1 MKKRLILAFLTGILS
16 AVLVAS
22 VLVAIWIFLPT
33 GLPNRT
39 NERDVCTRYGID
51 FNLSSVTYIYQNPD
65 KILKDPSLF
74 WAEDPAYKLVAMGPQ
89 HRGKSLPPDGWI
101 RHIENILA
109 LSDQKREEEKPFTRS
124 VEIIEH
130 ADTYCQNALSIIS
143 SLLPPEADLNTTVYL
158 TAFNDPSY
166 FVFRGNLVMR
176 TDWSTNLG
184 SITEFFNTLSHEMF
198 HIGYFDFQPYQ
209 TEVWSDFY
217 PTKVLLTVLQNDGLA
232 VYTQYLLS
240 SLYPGRAEIDFL
252 IIKNNLLVKILIN
265 RVNGLLQETDVL
277 SINEA
282 VLRAFTGKNQRA
294 LYMVGAYMAL
304 TIDENLG
311 RDVLIETMR
320 KGPRSFI
327 TTYNT
332 VAEDGMEIYEIPEP
346 EELSVVQVLRQAAIQ
361 GDMDVLADTINVI
374 KTSGIENPGG
384 AIFEHL
390 ECTGLLL
397 LKKGQSGLAVEIFQ
411 LMVSLFPDHPYCY
424 LHLGDAYIQNGDIGE
439 AQEAYLKALEIDP
452 KVAPAINH

>member
-1 MKKRLILAFLTGILS
+1 MEKRIILAFLAGILF
-16 AVLVAS
+16 AVLVAA
-22 VLVAIWIFLPT
+22 VLGLFWVFLPT
-33 GLPNRT
+33 DLPAETTRK
-39 NERDVCTRYGID
+39 DVCTKCGID
-51 FNLSSVTYIYQNPD
+51 FDLSSITYIYQNPE
-65 KILKDPSLF
+65 KIIEDTSLF
-74 WAEDPAYKLVAMGPQ
+74 WTEDSAYKLVAMGPQ
-89 HRGKSLPPDGWI
+89 HRGKSLPPEGWI
-101 RHIENILA
+101 NHINNVLT
-109 LSDQKREEEKPFTRS
+109 LSDKEREEEKPLARS

-130 ADTYCQNALSIIS
+130 ADTFCQNALPVIS
-143 SLLPPEADLNTTVYL
+143 SLLPDEADLSTTIYL

-166 FVFRGNLVMR
+166 FVFRGNLVMK
-176 TDWSTNLG
+176 TDWSTSTG
-184 SITEFFNTLSHEMF
+184 SITEFFNILSHELF

-252 IIKNNLLVKILIN
+252 IIKNSFLVKILIN

-294 LYMVGAYMAL
+294 LYMVGAYMAQ

-311 RDVLIETMR
+311 REALVETVR

-332 VAEDGMEIYEIPEP
+332 VAKDGMEIYEIPEP
-346 EELSVVQVLRQAAIQ
+346 EELSAVQVLRQAAIQ
-361 GDMDVLADTINVI
+361 GDINVLTDMINAI
-374 KTSGIENPGG
+374 KTSGIEDPGG

-390 ECTGLLL
+390 ESTGLLL
-397 LKKGQSGLAVEIFQ
+397 LKKEQSELAVEVFQ
-411 LMVSLFPDHPYCY
+411 LMVMLFPDHPYSY
-424 LHLGDAYIQNGDIGE
+424 LHLGDAYTQNEDIDE
-439 AQEAYLKALEIDP
+439 AEEAYLKALEIDP
-452 KVAPAINH
+452 RVAPVIRP